1 MICINDVV
9 KRLRSLDTTKKVAE
23 KLRKSFLE
31 IDFELND
38 KFCDGEDLLGSWDNL
53 PLSDE
58 ILTFLGTLFNINPA
72 KLLPKYPKKYP
83 SDYFTQVP
91 NSSDSNDKS
100 DSNNGDSL
108 IPNDDESNVL
118 DN

>member
-1 MICINDVV
+1 MIQQNY
-9 KRLRSLDTTKKVAE
+9 VAE

-31 IDFELND
+31 IYFDLND

-58 ILTFLGTLFNINPA
+58 ILTFPGTLFNINPV
-72 KLLPKYPKKYP
+72 KLLPKYPKKYL
-83 SDYFTQVP
+83 SDYFTLVP
-91 NSSDSNDKS
+91 NSSDSNDE
-100 DSNNGDSL
+100 SNSENRDFL

-118 DN
+118 DDDKNVW